1 MTTKLTK
8 KVYERELERLQLEL
22 IDLQDVVREKGLR
35 VAVLMEGRDAA
46 GKGGIIKRIT
56 EHLNPRAYRVVALG
70 VPTERERGQWYFQRY
85 VERLPAAGE
94 ICLFDRSW
102 YNRAG
107 VERVMGFCSED
118 DVEEFFRE
126 TPALERMLVG
136 SGLIMR
142 KYWLEVSAATQEERF
157 RERAEDPAKRW
168 KLSPIDLEARK
179 RYDDYSRA
187 RDEMFGH
194 TDTPES
200 PWFVVDAEDQRRAR
214 LNCIAHLL
222 ASVPHGSPKRAKIS
236 FPKLKRLGRPAPPPP
251 SVARVPELW

>member
-1 MTTKLTK
+1 MAAKLTK

-107 VERVMGFCSED
+107 VERVMGFCTEED
-118 DVEEFFRE
+118 VLEFFRE

-136 SGLIMR
+136 SGLILR
-142 KYWLEVSAATQEERF
+142 KYWLEVSAAAF
-157 RERAEDPAKRW
+157 RRSASASVPR
-168 KLSPIDLEARK
+168 
-179 RYDDYSRA
+179 
-187 RDEMFGH
+187 
-194 TDTPES
+194 TPPS
-200 PWFVVDAEDQRRAR
+200 GGSSAPSTSRRAR
-214 LNCIAHLL
+214 
-222 ASVPHGSPKRAKIS
+222 STTTTR
-236 FPKLKRLGRPAPPPP
+236 RPATTCSATRTPPTRRGTWWTPRTSGAP
-251 SVARVPELW
+251 ASTASPTCSSRSRTGSRSGRRPRSRS

>member
-1 MTTKLTK
+1 MTAKFTK
-8 KVYERELERLQLEL
+8 KLYEQELERLQLEL
-22 IDLQDVVREKGLR
+22 IDLQDVVRETGMR

-56 EHLNPRAYRVVALG
+56 EHLNPRHYRVVALG
-70 VPTERERGQWYFQRY
+70 VPDERERGQWYLQRY

-118 DVEEFFRE
+118 DVERFFRE
-126 TPALERMLVG
+126 VPALERMLVG
-136 SGLIMR
+136 SGLILR
-142 KYWLEVSAATQEERF
+142 KYWLEVSAATQEARF

-187 RDEMFGH
+187 RDDMFAH
-194 TDTPES
+194 TDTAES

-222 ASVPHGSPKRAKIS
+222 VSIPHGQPKRTKPS
-236 FPKLKRLGRPAPPPP
+236 FPKLKRLGRDAPPPP

>member
-1 MTTKLTK
+1 MTEKLSK

-46 GKGGIIKRIT
+46 GKGGIIRRIT

-70 VPTERERGQWYFQRY
+70 VPTERESGQWYFQRY

-107 VERVMGFCSED
+107 VERVMGFCSEA

-136 SGLIMR
+136 SGLILR

-157 RERAEDPAKRW
+157 RERAEDPTKRW
-168 KLSPIDLEARK
+168 KLSPIDLQARK

-187 RDEMFGH
+187 RDDMFGH
-194 TDTPES
+194 TDTAES

-222 ASVPHGSPKRAKIS
+222 ASIPHGRPKRAKVT
-236 FPKLKRLGRPAPPPP
+236 FPKLKRLGREAPPPP
-251 SVARVPELW
+251 SVAWVPEPW

>member
-1 MTTKLTK
+1 MSERLTE

-22 IDLQDVVREKGLR
+22 IDLQDVVRETGLR

-46 GKGGIIKRIT
+46 GKGGIIKRMT
-56 EHLNPRAYRVVALG
+56 EHLNPRACRVVALG

-107 VERVMGFCSED
+107 VERVMGFCSEE
-118 DVEEFFRE
+118 DVLEFFRE
-126 TPALERMLVG
+126 TPALERMLAG
-136 SGLIMR
+136 SGLILR
-142 KYWLEVSAATQEERF
+142 KYWLEVSAPVQEERF
-157 RERAEDPAKRW
+157 RERAEDPTKRW

-187 RDEMFGH
+187 RDDMFGH

-200 PWFVVDAEDQRRAR
+200 PWFMVDAEDQRRAR

-222 ASVPHGSPKRAKIS
+222 ESIPHGHLKRKKPS
-236 FPKLKRLGRPAPPPP
+236 FPKLKRLGRDAPTPP

>member
-1 MTTKLTK
+1 MTAKLTK
-8 KVYERELERLQLEL
+8 KAYERELLRLQLEL
-22 IDLQDVVREKGLR
+22 IDLQDVVREKGQR
-35 VAVLMEGRDAA
+35 VAVLVEGRDAA
-46 GKGGIIKRIT
+46 GKGGTIKRIT

-85 VERLPAAGE
+85 IERLPAAGE

-107 VERVMGFCSED
+107 VERVMGFCSEK
-118 DVEEFFRE
+118 DVGEFFRE
-126 TPALERMLVG
+126 TPALERMLVD
-136 SGLIMR
+136 SGLILR

-157 RERAEDPAKRW
+157 RERAEDPTKRW

-187 RDEMFGH
+187 RDELFAH
-194 TDTPES
+194 TNTPES
-200 PWFVVDAEDQRRAR
+200 PWFFVDANDQRRAR

-222 ASVPHGSPKRAKIS
+222 ASIPHGRPKRPKPS
-236 FPKLKRLGRPAPPPP
+236 FPKLKRLGRDAPPPP
-251 SVARVPELW
+251 GVARVPEQW